1 MICKGEKLS
10 PTHHSIQKQ
19 QTSRL
24 DLMSR
29 VEDSREPSGSR
40 ELFGDKD
47 RKRDRDTS
55 QMAADRDSTRA
66 TNGKESER
74 DGLR

>member
-1 MICKGEKLS
+1 
-10 PTHHSIQKQ
+10 
-19 QTSRL
+19 
-24 DLMSR
+24 MSR

-40 ELFGDKD
+40 ELFEDKD